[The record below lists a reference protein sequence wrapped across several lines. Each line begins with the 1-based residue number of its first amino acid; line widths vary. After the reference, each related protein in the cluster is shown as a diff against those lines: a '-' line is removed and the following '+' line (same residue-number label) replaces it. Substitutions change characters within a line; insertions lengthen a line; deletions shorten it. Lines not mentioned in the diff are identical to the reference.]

1 MTSLT
6 SSISYY
12 PYNYEINTTYNN
24 LIETVEKYDNH
35 YIDTKLYK
43 IQCRVILK
51 RSASKNLHFL
61 TVSILNGE
69 NLIKNNFQVVIA
81 KQLLTEEKDIENI
94 KNITLGDI
102 IGVEGN
108 LGKTKIG
115 EASIFV
121 KKYIILS
128 KCKNELPK
136 EHFGI
141 SNIDVR
147 FRQRYLDL
155 IINEKS
161 RYNLITRSRVIR
173 EIRNIMDNE
182 GFMEVETP
190 ILHTNYGGANAQ
202 PFITKINA
210 YNMNMY
216 MRISP
221 ELFLKQ
227 LVIGGLNKIYE
238 IGKQFRNE
246 GADSTHNP
254 EFTSIECYQTPADY
268 VDMIVLCEKIIK
280 NVIYKTKNTYKI
292 TYDNKEIDFSK
303 FHKINYLDELRK
315 KLNYDFKN
323 LETETTY
330 NDIDKILKDRN
341 IRCEE
346 PRTIGRMLDKLAGE
360 YIEKEC
366 IEPTFVMYHPRVI
379 SPLAKPHREDSEIT
393 ERFELFI
400 NGKEYANAYTEL
412 NIPEIQERAFIEQN
426 KDKNKG
432 DSESQPTDMDFVRAL
447 EYGLPPT
454 GGLGIGI
461 DRLVML
467 ICDEVNIRE
476 VLSYPIMK

>member
-1 MTSLT
+1 MN
-6 SSISYY
+6 YY
-12 PYNYEINTTYNN
+12 PHTYEINTTYDN
-24 LIETVEKYDNH
+24 LINISREYANH
-35 YIDTKLYK
+35 YIDDKIYK

-51 RSASKNLHFL
+51 RSASKNLHFM
-61 TVSILNGE
+61 TVNILNGE
-69 NLIKNNFQVVIA
+69 NLVKSDFQIVIA
-81 KQLLTEEKDIENI
+81 RQLVGEIENMELV
-94 KNITLGDI
+94 KEITLGDV
-102 IGVEGN
+102 IGVDGN

-115 EASIFV
+115 EPSIFV
-121 KKYIILS
+121 KSFKILS

-141 SNIDVR
+141 SDIDVR

-161 RYNLITRSRVIR
+161 RYNIITRSKVIK
-173 EIRNIMDNE
+173 EIRNIMENE
-182 GFMEVETP
+182 NYMEVETP
-190 ILHTNYGGANAQ
+190 VLHTNYGGANAM

-227 LVIGGLNKIYE
+227 LIIGGLNKIYE

-246 GADSTHNP
+246 GADTTHNP
-254 EFTSIECYQTPADY
+254 EFTSIECYHTPADY
-268 VDMIVLCEKIIK
+268 NDMKRLCKKIIQD
-280 NVIYKTKNTYKI
+280 VIYKIKNSYKI
-292 TYDNKEIDFSK
+292 RYNDIEIDFSD
-303 FHKINYLDELRK
+303 FREVDYLDELRR

-323 LETETTY
+323 LESEETY
-330 NDIDKILKDRN
+330 KEVSKILEDRK

-366 IEPTFVMYHPRVI
+366 IQPTFVLHHPRII
-379 SPLAKPHREDSEIT
+379 SPLAKYHREDEEKT

-412 NIPEIQERAFIEQN
+412 NIPEIQEKAFREQS

-432 DSESQPTDMDFVRAL
+432 DTEAQPTDMDFVRAL

-467 ICDEVNIRE
+467 VCNEVNIRE
-476 VLSYPIMK
+476 ILTYPIMK